1 MPPSFATGDMWTA
14 YLASDLFVITTNS
27 CLNAHGSLVM
37 GAGMA
42 RTARDRFPGIDNRLG
57 KLIQAKCGHLGRY
70 YLLID
75 PLTHIAAFQV
85 KQHWNDP
92 ADTALIL
99 GSTHA
104 LVRWL
109 ANDTYPRSAA
119 ERDATLDIALNFPGV
134 GFGGLSRATVLPYIT
149 DLPANVTV
157 WTKGD

>member
-14 YLASDLFVITTNS
+14 YATADLFVITTNS
-27 CLNAHGSLVM
+27 CIMNNGCLVM
-37 GAGMA
+37 GAGIA
-42 RTARDRFPGIDNRLG
+42 RAARDRFPGIDSRLG
-57 KLIQAKCGHLGRY
+57 KLIRATCGHLGRY

-92 ADTALIL
+92 ANTGLIL

-109 ANDTYPRSAA
+109 ANNTK
-119 ERDATLDIALNFPGV
+119 LNVALNFPGI
-134 GFGGLSRATVLPYIT
+134 GCGGLSRADVLPYIT
-149 DLPANVTV
+149 NLPANVTV